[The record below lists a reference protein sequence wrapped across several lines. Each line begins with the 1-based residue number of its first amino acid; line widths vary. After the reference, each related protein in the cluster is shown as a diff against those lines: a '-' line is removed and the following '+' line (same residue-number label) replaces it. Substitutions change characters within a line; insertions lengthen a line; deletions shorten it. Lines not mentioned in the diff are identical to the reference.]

1 MQQELRLRQ
10 SFPAWYRYDE
20 LEPINLLRKD
30 MFRKSSSRASCIE
43 IDDGRIT
50 RIATQIVFTGGALSI
65 IALVSLVLSR
75 LA

>member
-20 LEPINLLRKD
+20 LEPVNLLRKD

-50 RIATQIVFTGGALSI
+50 RIATQLVFMGCALFV
-65 IALVSLVLSR
+65 IALGSVILR
-75 LA
+75 ALA